1 MADDVGY
8 WSTNNKFQY
17 GKSLYAANVKSLQMT
32 SVEWETAMGAVVK
45 RLQGMTSKGTKRDFG
60 WNMVTVIFF

>member
-1 MADDVGY
+1 
-8 WSTNNKFQY
+8 
-17 GKSLYAANVKSLQMT
+17 
-32 SVEWETAMGAVVK
+32 MGAVVK